1 MERKWNGKIMKKF
14 VDEKWSG
21 NRGEM
26 KRKWIGKKERVMIQ
40 AKWIWKWN
48 GMEKEWKWNF
58 GIILVESLQWN
69 FAEFLSIPLGIVP
82 SNSIPWNSTFD
93 LKMPTPD

>member
-1 MERKWNGKIMKKF
+1 MEIERKWNGKIMKKF

-26 KRKWIGKKERVMIQ
+26 ERKWNGKKERAMIL
-40 AKWIWKWN
+40 ANGFGN
-48 GMEKEWKWNF
+48 GMEWKWNF

-69 FAEFLSIPLGIVP
+69 FAKFLSIPLGTVP
-82 SNSIPWNSTFD
+82 SNSIPFHGIPLSI
-93 LKMPTPD
+93 